1 MKPCTEADDTK
12 VVGVVGPTLDIE
24 EGEISV
30 VIMGYRGAR
39 PDEEHVN
46 VLEMRLSDAEAR
58 MVDADLRM
66 SGAEAESVA
75 EKKGME
81 NEVAMLRSE
90 I

>member
-1 MKPCTEADDTK
+1 M
-12 VVGVVGPTLDIE
+12 GPTLDIE